1 MIDCGKKNGFHTFT
15 FYKCIS
21 ISNPS
26 ILRQRIRKQAANLQ
40 IIGTIM
46 LTEEG
51 INSTISS
58 LSQENL
64 NKMITLLEK
73 RFGKIKFRKSFSEN
87 KPFKRLKVKVRKEIV
102 PSGTN
107 VSLEKKSSNYVK
119 PENWDN
125 FISQD
130 SVITIDVRNNYEVE
144 VGTFRNSISPETKN
158 FREFNKFIENSI
170 NNFENKKLA
179 IFCTGGIRCEK
190 ASALFNEKGFD
201 DVYQLEG
208 GILNYF
214 KKSKDKKN
222 FDGECFVFDD
232 RVTVDKSLKPGDF
245 IQCFAC
251 RRPISKDDKNRPEYT
266 EGISCHNCINEKSD
280 DDRKRF
286 ADRQNQK
293 LLNSKK

>member
-119 PENWDN
+119 PENWDD
-125 FISQD
+125 FINQD
-130 SVITIDVRNNYEVE
+130 SVITIDVRNNYEIE

-158 FREFNKFIENSI
+158 FREFNRFIENSI

>member
-58 LSQENL
+58 VSQENL

-107 VSLEKKSSNYVK
+107 VSLKKKSSNYVK
-119 PENWDN
+119 PENWDE
-125 FISQD
+125 FINQD

-158 FREFNKFIENSI
+158 FREFNRFIENSI
-170 NNFENKKLA
+170 NNFKNKKLA

-214 KKSKDKKN
+214 KKSKDKEN

-266 EGISCHNCINEKSD
+266 EGISCHNCVNEKSD

-286 ADRQNQK
+286 ADRQNQN
-293 LLNSKK
+293 LLNNNK

>member
-119 PENWDN
+119 PENWDD
-125 FISQD
+125 FINQD
-130 SVITIDVRNNYEVE
+130 SVITIDVRNNYEIE

>member
-107 VSLEKKSSNYVK
+107 VSLEKKSSNYVG
-119 PENWDN
+119 
-125 FISQD
+125 SG
-130 SVITIDVRNNYEVE
+130 Y
-144 VGTFRNSISPETKN
+144 GTERTMIM
-158 FREFNKFIENSI
+158 I
-170 NNFENKKLA
+170 
-179 IFCTGGIRCEK
+179 
-190 ASALFNEKGFD
+190 
-201 DVYQLEG
+201 
-208 GILNYF
+208 
-214 KKSKDKKN
+214 
-222 FDGECFVFDD
+222 
-232 RVTVDKSLKPGDF
+232 F
-245 IQCFAC
+245 IQIQKCLYDCKDRC
-251 RRPISKDDKNRPEYT
+251 RMYI
-266 EGISCHNCINEKSD
+266 
-280 DDRKRF
+280 F
-286 ADRQNQK
+286 
-293 LLNSKK
+293 LLSTFYLFSLLFCL

>member
-266 EGISCHNCINEKSD
+266 EGISCHNCVNEKSD

-286 ADRQNQK
+286 ADRQNQN
-293 LLNSKK
+293 LLNNKK

>member
-1 MIDCGKKNGFHTFT
+1 MIDYEKKKGFHTFT
-15 FYKCIS
+15 FYKCIP
-21 ISNPS
+21 ISNPY

-58 LSQENL
+58 TSLENL
-64 NKMITLLEK
+64 NKMISLLEK

-87 KPFKRLKVKVRKEIV
+87 KPFKRLKVKIRKEIV

-107 VSLEKKSSNYVK
+107 VSLEKKLNNYIK
-119 PENWDN
+119 PENWDE
-125 FISQD
+125 FINQD
-130 SVITIDVRNNYEVE
+130 SVITIDVRNNYEVA
-144 VGTFRNSISPETKN
+144 VGTFSNSISPETKN
-158 FREFNKFIENSI
+158 FREFNSFIERSR
-170 NNFENKKLA
+170 NNFKKKKLA

-190 ASALFNEKGFD
+190 ASALFNDKGFN

-232 RVTVDKSLKPGDF
+232 RVTVDKNLKPGDF

-251 RRPISKDDKNRPEYT
+251 RRPISKNDKNRPEYI

-280 DDRKRF
+280 DDRKRY
-286 ADRQNQK
+286 AERQNQN
-293 LLNSKK
+293 LLNNKK

>member
-58 LSQENL
+58 VSQENL

-107 VSLEKKSSNYVK
+107 VSLKKKSSNYVK
-119 PENWDN
+119 PENWDE
-125 FISQD
+125 FINQD

-158 FREFNKFIENSI
+158 FREFNRFIENSI
-170 NNFENKKLA
+170 NNFKNKKLA

-214 KKSKDKKN
+214 KKSKDKEN

-266 EGISCHNCINEKSD
+266 EGISCHNCVNEKSD

-286 ADRQNQK
+286 ADRQNQN
-293 LLNSKK
+293 LLNNKK

>member
-1 MIDCGKKNGFHTFT
+1 MIDCEKKNGFHTFT

-119 PENWDN
+119 PENWDD
-125 FISQD
+125 FINQD
-130 SVITIDVRNNYEVE
+130 SVITIDVRNNYEIE

-251 RRPISKDDKNRPEYT
+251 RRPISKEDKNRPEYT
-266 EGISCHNCINEKSD
+266 EGISCHNCVNEKSD

-286 ADRQNQK
+286 ADRQNQN
-293 LLNSKK
+293 LLNNKK

>member
-1 MIDCGKKNGFHTFT
+1 
-15 FYKCIS
+15 
-21 ISNPS
+21 
-26 ILRQRIRKQAANLQ
+26 
-40 IIGTIM
+40 M

-58 LSQENL
+58 VSQENL

-119 PENWDN
+119 PENWDD
-125 FISQD
+125 FINQD
-130 SVITIDVRNNYEVE
+130 SVITIDVRNNYEIE

>member
-1 MIDCGKKNGFHTFT
+1 MIDCVKKNDFHTFT

-26 ILRQRIRKQAANLQ
+26 TLRQRIKKQAANLQ

-58 LSQENL
+58 VSQENL

-107 VSLEKKSSNYVK
+107 VSLKKKSSNYVK